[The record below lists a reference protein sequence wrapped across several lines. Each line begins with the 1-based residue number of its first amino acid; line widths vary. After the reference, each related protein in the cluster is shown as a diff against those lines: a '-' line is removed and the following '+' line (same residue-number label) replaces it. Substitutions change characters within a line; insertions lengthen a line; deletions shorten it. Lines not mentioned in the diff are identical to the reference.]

1 MGNSILSNRQ
11 AQQPSVMQGQNNQFN
26 PQMIQQFNQFR
37 RTFNGNPQQA
47 VMNLL
52 RQGMMTNAQFQQ
64 LSQMANQFQNFM
76 K

>member
-1 MGNSILSNRQ
+1 MGNSILNNRQ
-11 AQQPSVMQGQNNQFN
+11 SNVQQGQNNAFN

-37 RTFNGNPQQA
+37 KTFNGNPQQA
-47 VMNLL
+47 VMNLM

-64 LSQMANQFQNFM
+64 LAQMANQFQNFM

>member
-1 MGNSILSNRQ
+1 MGNSILNNR
-11 AQQPSVMQGQNNQFN
+11 QPSVQQGQNNAFN

-47 VMNLL
+47 VMNLM

-64 LSQMANQFQNFM
+64 LAQMANQFQNFM

>member
-11 AQQPSVMQGQNNQFN
+11 PNVQQGQNNAFN

-37 RTFNGNPQQA
+37 KTFNGNPQQA
-47 VMNLL
+47 VMNLM
-52 RQGMMTNAQFQQ
+52 RQGMMTNEQFQQ
-64 LSQMANQFQNFM
+64 LAQMANQFQNFM

>member
-11 AQQPSVMQGQNNQFN
+11 PNVQQGQNNAFN

-37 RTFNGNPQQA
+37 KTFNGNPQQA
-47 VMNLL
+47 VMNLM
-52 RQGMMTNAQFQQ
+52 RQGMVTNAQFQQ
-64 LSQMANQFQNFM
+64 LAQMANQFQNFM

>member
-11 AQQPSVMQGQNNQFN
+11 PNVPQGQNNSFN

-37 RTFNGNPQQA
+37 KTFNGNPQQT
-47 VMNLL
+47 VMNML
-52 RQGMMTNAQFQQ
+52 RQGMMSNAQFQQ
-64 LSQMANQFQNFM
+64 LAQMANQFQNFM

>member
-1 MGNSILSNRQ
+1 MGNSILNNRQ
-11 AQQPSVMQGQNNQFN
+11 PNVQQGQNNAFN

-47 VMNLL
+47 VMNML

-64 LSQMANQFQNFM
+64 LAQMANQFQNFM

>member
-1 MGNSILSNRQ
+1 MGNSILNSRQ
-11 AQQPSVMQGQNNQFN
+11 PNVQQGQNNAFN

-47 VMNLL
+47 VMNML

-64 LSQMANQFQNFM
+64 LAQMANQFQNFM

>member
-1 MGNSILSNRQ
+1 MGNSILNNRQ
-11 AQQPSVMQGQNNQFN
+11 PNVQQGQNNAFN

-37 RTFNGNPQQA
+37 KSFNGNPQQA
-47 VMNLL
+47 VMNLM

-64 LSQMANQFQNFM
+64 LAQMANQFQNFM

>member
-11 AQQPSVMQGQNNQFN
+11 PNVQQGQNNAFN

-47 VMNLL
+47 VMNML

-64 LSQMANQFQNFM
+64 LAQMANQFQNFM

>member
-11 AQQPSVMQGQNNQFN
+11 PNVQQGQNNVFN

-37 RTFNGNPQQA
+37 KTFNGNPQQT
-47 VMNLL
+47 VMNML
-52 RQGMMTNAQFQQ
+52 RQGMMSNAQFQQ
-64 LSQMANQFQNFM
+64 LAQMANQFQNFM

>member
-1 MGNSILSNRQ
+1 MGNSILNNR
-11 AQQPSVMQGQNNQFN
+11 QPSVQQGQNNAFN

-47 VMNLL
+47 VMNML

-64 LSQMANQFQNFM
+64 LAQMANQFQNFM

>member
-1 MGNSILSNRQ
+1 MCNSILNSRQSNVQ
-11 AQQPSVMQGQNNQFN
+11 QGQNNAFN

-37 RTFNGNPQQA
+37 KTFNGNPQQA
-47 VMNLL
+47 VMNML

-64 LSQMANQFQNFM
+64 LAQMANQFQNFM

>member
-11 AQQPSVMQGQNNQFN
+11 PNVPQGQNSAFN

-37 RTFNGNPQQA
+37 KTFNGNPQQA
-47 VMNLL
+47 VMNML
-52 RQGMMTNAQFQQ
+52 RQGMMSNAQFQQ
-64 LSQMANQFQNFM
+64 LAQMANQFQNFM

>member
-11 AQQPSVMQGQNNQFN
+11 PNVQQGLNNAFS

-47 VMNLL
+47 VMNML

-64 LSQMANQFQNFM
+64 LAQMANQFQNFM

>member
-11 AQQPSVMQGQNNQFN
+11 PNVPQGQNSAFN

-37 RTFNGNPQQA
+37 KTFNGNPQQT
-47 VMNLL
+47 VMNML
-52 RQGMMTNAQFQQ
+52 RHGMMSNAQFQQ
-64 LSQMANQFQNFM
+64 LAQMANQFQNFM

>member
-1 MGNSILSNRQ
+1 M
-11 AQQPSVMQGQNNQFN
+11 QQPSVMQGQNNQFN

>member
-11 AQQPSVMQGQNNQFN
+11 SNVQQGQNNAFN

-37 RTFNGNPQQA
+37 KTFNGNPQQTI
-47 VMNLL
+47 MNML
-52 RQGMMTNAQFQQ
+52 RQGMMSNAQFQQ
-64 LSQMANQFQNFM
+64 LAQMANQFQNFM

>member
-1 MGNSILSNRQ
+1 MGNSILNNRQ
-11 AQQPSVMQGQNNQFN
+11 PNVQQGQNSAFN

-47 VMNLL
+47 AMNLM
-52 RQGMMTNAQFQQ
+52 RQGMMSNAQFQQ

>member
-11 AQQPSVMQGQNNQFN
+11 PNVPQGQNNVFN

-47 VMNLL
+47 VMNLM

-64 LSQMANQFQNFM
+64 LAQMANQFQNFM

>member
-11 AQQPSVMQGQNNQFN
+11 SNVQQGQNNAFN

-37 RTFNGNPQQA
+37 KTFNGNPQQT
-47 VMNLL
+47 VMNML
-52 RQGMMTNAQFQQ
+52 RQGMMSNAQFQQ
-64 LSQMANQFQNFM
+64 LAQMANQFQNFM

>member
-11 AQQPSVMQGQNNQFN
+11 PNVQQGQNNAFN

-37 RTFNGNPQQA
+37 KTFNGNPQQA
-47 VMNLL
+47 VMNLM
-52 RQGMMTNAQFQQ
+52 RQGMMSNAQFQQ
-64 LSQMANQFQNFM
+64 LAQMANQFQNFM

>member
-11 AQQPSVMQGQNNQFN
+11 PNVPQGQNSAFN

-37 RTFNGNPQQA
+37 KTFNSNPQQA
-47 VMNLL
+47 VMNLM
-52 RQGMMTNAQFQQ
+52 RQGMMSNAQFQQ
-64 LSQMANQFQNFM
+64 LAQMANQFQNFM

>member
-11 AQQPSVMQGQNNQFN
+11 PNVPQGQNNALN

-37 RTFNGNPQQA
+37 KSFNGNPQQA
-47 VMNLL
+47 VMNLM

-64 LSQMANQFQNFM
+64 LAQMANQFQNFM

>member
-1 MGNSILSNRQ
+1 MGNSILNNRQ
-11 AQQPSVMQGQNNQFN
+11 PNVQQGQNNAFN

-47 VMNLL
+47 VMNML